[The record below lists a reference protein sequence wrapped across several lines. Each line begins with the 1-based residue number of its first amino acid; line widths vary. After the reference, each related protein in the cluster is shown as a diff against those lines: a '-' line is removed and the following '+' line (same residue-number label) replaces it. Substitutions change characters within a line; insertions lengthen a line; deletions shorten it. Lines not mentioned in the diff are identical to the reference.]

1 MSTSTSTG
9 PAAPDDLAP
18 GAPALDASSTV
29 ALAPDALDA
38 AGTAPV
44 EAASRRRTFAV
55 ISHPDAGKSTLTEA
69 LALHGGAIGQ
79 AGIVQGK
86 GGRRGVVSDWLD
98 MEKARGISIT
108 SAALQFTYRDRV
120 VNLLDTPGHADFSE
134 DTYRVLTAVD
144 SAVMLVDAAKGME
157 RQTLK
162 LFEVCRLR
170 GLPIVTVV
178 NKWDRPG
185 REALELLDEFA
196 EVTGMAPTPVLW
208 PVGIGGDF
216 RGLLDLR
223 EGTPPEAAY
232 IAFDEGS
239 GGATRTT
246 WTPMSLEDG
255 LAREGE
261 VLVTAQEEVELV
273 LDSNGRHDDETFR
286 AGRSTPVV
294 FAAAVL
300 NRGVE
305 QLLDLLVDT
314 APPPGDRPTAD
325 GGVRA
330 VTEAFSGQVFKVQ
343 AGMDAAHRDH
353 VAFIR
358 VSSGRFQ
365 RGENVVNARTGKA
378 VGTKYAHRVFGG
390 SRTGVEDAWP
400 GDVVA
405 IVNATGVRVGDTLYA
420 GRKVEYPP
428 IPTFAPE
435 HFAVCRAVDLGK
447 YKQFQR
453 GIAELHHEGV
463 VQTLRSDMRGEP
475 APVLAAVGPM
485 QFDVVSH
492 RMAGEFN
499 CPVRLEPLGYQIA
512 RRTTSEHVAA
522 LNAVPGVE
530 VLTSLDGEHF
540 ALFPDRWRLQRIERD
555 HPEIVLDALAAD
567 ALT

>member
-1 MSTSTSTG
+1 MSTSTST
-9 PAAPDDLAP
+9 PAAPGEDDAADLLEA
-18 GAPALDASSTV
+18 
-29 ALAPDALDA
+29 ALAEAD
-38 AGTAPV
+38 GTAPIQ
-44 EAASRRRTFAV
+44 AAARRRTFAV

-108 SAALQFTYRDRV
+108 SAALQFVYRDHV

-157 RQTLK
+157 RQTMK
-162 LFEVCRLR
+162 LFDVCKLR
-170 GLPIVTVV
+170 GLPVLTVI

-185 REALELLDEFA
+185 LEALELMDEIA
-196 EVTGMAPTPVLW
+196 EKTGMTPTPVLW

-223 EGTPPEAAY
+223 DDSY
-232 IAFDEGS
+232 IAFEAGS
-239 GGATRTT
+239 GGATKTV
-246 WTPMSLEDG
+246 WTRMSQAAG
-255 LAREGE
+255 LVREGD
-261 VLVTAQEEVELV
+261 VLQTAVEEAELISE
-273 LDSNGRHDDETFR
+273 SNGRYDEASFR
-286 AGRSTPVV
+286 AGRTSPVV

-305 QLLDLLVDT
+305 QLLDILVET
-314 APPPGDRPTAD
+314 APPPGDRPTAHD
-325 GGVRA
+325 GVVRH
-330 VTEAFSGQVFKVQ
+330 VGDPFSGQVFKVQ
-343 AGMDAAHRDH
+343 AGMDAHHRDH

-358 VSSGRFQ
+358 VSSGAFH
-365 RGENVVNARTGKA
+365 RGQNVVNARNGKV

-390 SRTGVEDAWP
+390 TRTGVEDAWP

-405 IVNATGVRVGDTLYA
+405 IVNASGVRVGDTLFE
-420 GRKVEYPP
+420 GRSVTYPP

-435 HFAVCRAVDLGK
+435 HFAVCRAADLAT

-453 GIAELHHEGV
+453 GITELHHEGV
-463 VQTLRSDMRGEP
+463 VQTLRSDSRGEP
-475 APVLAAVGPM
+475 SPVLAAVGPM

-492 RMAGEFN
+492 RMAGEFR
-499 CPVRLEPLGYQIA
+499 CPVHLEPLGYQIA
-512 RRTTSEHVAA
+512 RRTTAEHIPV

-567 ALT
+567 SLG

>member
-1 MSTSTSTG
+1 MSTTSTDPQLG
-9 PAAPDDLAP
+9 SPDDRAE
-18 GAPALDASSTV
+18 GHA
-29 ALAPDALDA
+29 DALEA
-38 AGTAPV
+38 ALVEADGTAPV
-44 EAASRRRTFAV
+44 QAAGRRRTFAV

-108 SAALQFTYRDRV
+108 SAALQFVYRDHV

-157 RQTLK
+157 RQTMK
-162 LFEVCRLR
+162 LFDVCKLR
-170 GLPIVTVV
+170 GLPVLTVI

-185 REALELLDEFA
+185 LEALELMDEIA
-196 EVTGMAPTPVLW
+196 DKTGMTPTPVLW
-208 PVGIGGDF
+208 PVGTGGDF

-223 EGTPPEAAY
+223 DDSY
-232 IAFDEGS
+232 IAFTAGS
-239 GGATRTT
+239 GGATRTV
-246 WTPMSLEDG
+246 WTRLGLAEG
-255 LAREGE
+255 LARDGD
-261 VLVTAQEEVELV
+261 VLQTAVEEAELIV
-273 LDSNGRHDDETFR
+273 ASNGRHDEASFR
-286 AGRSTPVV
+286 AGVTSPVV

-305 QLLDLLVDT
+305 QLLDILVET
-314 APPPGDRPTAD
+314 APPPGDRTTDVGA
-325 GGVRA
+325 VRT
-330 VTEAFSGQVFKVQ
+330 VGEPFSGQVFKVQ
-343 AGMDAAHRDH
+343 AGMDSNHRDH

-358 VSSGRFQ
+358 VASGRFH
-365 RGENVVNARTGKA
+365 RGQNVVNARSGKV

-390 SRTGVEDAWP
+390 TRTGVEDAWP

-405 IVNATGVRVGDTLYA
+405 IVNATGVRVGDTLFE
-420 GRKVEYPP
+420 GRAVTYPP

-435 HFAVCRAVDLGK
+435 HFAVCRAADLGK

-512 RRTTSEHVAA
+512 RRTTAEHIQA

-530 VLTSLDGEHF
+530 VLTSLDGDHF

-567 ALT
+567 SLG

>member
-1 MSTSTSTG
+1 MTATDL
-9 PAAPDDLAP
+9 PAP
-18 GAPALDASSTV
+18 PATDA
-29 ALAPDALDA
+29 D
-38 AGTAPV
+38 GTAPL

-157 RQTLK
+157 RQTVK

-185 REALELLDEFA
+185 REALELLDEFQT
-196 EVTGMAPTPVLW
+196 VTGMVPTPVLW

-223 EGTPPEAAY
+223 DGTPAEAAY

-246 WTPMSLEDG
+246 WTPMSLQAGLDRDG
-255 LAREGE
+255 DLLA
-261 VLVTAQEEVELV
+261 TAQEEVELV
-273 LDSNGRHDDETFR
+273 LDSNGRHDDATFR
-286 AGRSTPVV
+286 AGRTTPVV

-314 APPPGDRPTAD
+314 APPPADRPAAG

-330 VTEAFSGQVFKVQ
+330 VTEPFSGQVFKVQ

-390 SRTGVEDAWP
+390 TRSGVEDAWP

-405 IVNATGVRVGDTLYA
+405 IVNATGVRVGDTLYS

-435 HFAVCRAVDLGK
+435 HFAVCRAKDLGR

-453 GIAELHHEGV
+453 GITELHHEGV
-463 VQTLRSDMRGEP
+463 VQTLRSDLRGEP

-485 QFDVVSH
+485 QFDVVQH
-492 RMAGEFN
+492 RMAGEFG
-499 CPVRLEPLGYQIA
+499 CEVTLEPLPYQIA
-512 RRTTSEHVAA
+512 RRTTAEHRA
-522 LNAVPGVE
+522 LLDAVPGVE
-530 VLTSLDGEHF
+530 VLTSLDGDHF
-540 ALFPDRWRLQRIERD
+540 ALFPDRWRLQRIERENPD
-555 HPEIVLDALAAD
+555 VVLDALAAD
-567 ALT
+567 SLA

>member
-1 MSTSTSTG
+1 MSTPTASPSTDAHVDE
-9 PAAPDDLAP
+9 AA
-18 GAPALDASSTV
+18 ALEAELV
-29 ALAPDALDA
+29 EA

-44 EAASRRRTFAV
+44 EAAARRRTFAV

-86 GGRRGVVSDWLD
+86 GGRRGVVSDWMD

-108 SAALQFTYRDRV
+108 SAALQFVYRDHV

-157 RQTLK
+157 RQTMK
-162 LFEVCRLR
+162 LFDVCKLR
-170 GLPIVTVV
+170 GLPVLTVI

-185 REALELLDEFA
+185 LEALELMDEIA
-196 EVTGMAPTPVLW
+196 EKTGMTPTPVLW

-223 EGTPPEAAY
+223 DDSY
-232 IAFDEGS
+232 IAFTAGS
-239 GGATRTT
+239 GGASKTVWTR
-246 WTPMSLEDG
+246 MSLAEGLDRDG
-255 LAREGE
+255 D
-261 VLVTAQEEVELV
+261 VLQTAVEEAELITS
-273 LDSNGRHDDETFR
+273 SNGRHDDESFR
-286 AGRSTPVV
+286 AGRTSPVV

-305 QLLDLLVDT
+305 QLLDILVET
-314 APPPGDRPTAD
+314 APPPGDR
-325 GGVRA
+325 
-330 VTEAFSGQVFKVQ
+330 VTVQEGHLRHLGDEFSGQVFKVQ
-343 AGMDAAHRDH
+343 AGMDANHRDH

-358 VSSGRFQ
+358 VASGRFQ
-365 RGENVVNARTGKA
+365 RGQNVVNARSGKA

-390 SRTGVEDAWP
+390 TRSGVEDAWP

-405 IVNATGVRVGDTLYA
+405 IVNATGVRVGDTLFE
-420 GRKVEYPP
+420 GRTVTYPP

-435 HFAVCRAVDLGK
+435 HFAVCRAADLSK

-453 GIAELHHEGV
+453 GITELHHEGV

-499 CPVRLEPLGYQIA
+499 CPVRLEPLSYQIA
-512 RRTTSEHVAA
+512 RRTTVEHVQA

-530 VLTSLDGEHF
+530 VLTSLDGDHF

-567 ALT
+567 SLG